1 MKSHRVLHKTV
12 LVLVLVLMLGMVL
25 NGCGKQETPAAM
37 IASVN
42 GVAISSEQ
50 LNMALSR
57 MNLAQQNLTPQA
69 KNQVVQALVDQQLLL
84 QKATEQKLDKDPAVK
99 HLLEAARNQVLSQ
112 VYLQR
117 AGQAVAKPT
126 ESDIAGYYNQ
136 HPELFSQRRL
146 YNLQELAIVAPP
158 DRIAEIKSRLETS
171 PELGEF
177 VSWLRTQNMSFH
189 TGSGVKSAEQLPM
202 EIVARMQAMQDRQ
215 LIALPSV
222 DGVTVLQIVS
232 TQSVPVALNKAHTA
246 IERYLIAVKQHE
258 AATADIQKLRNEA
271 KIEYMGEFG
280 SLTKPTQD
288 KPDSSNPGLPPIK

>member
-1 MKSHRVLHKTV
+1 MKSHRMLHKT
-12 LVLVLVLMLGMVL
+12 LLALMLGMAL
-25 NGCGKQETPAAM
+25 NGCGKQETPAAT

-57 MNLAQQNLTPQA
+57 MNLAQQNVTPQA
-69 KNQVVQALVDQQLLL
+69 KNRVVQALVDQQLLV

-99 HLLEAARNQVLSQ
+99 LLLEAARNQVLSQ

-126 ESDIAGYYNQ
+126 ENDIAGYYNQ

-146 YNLQELAIVAPP
+146 YNLQELTIAAPP
-158 DRIAEIKSRLETS
+158 DRISEIKSRLETS
-171 PELGEF
+171 PGLGEF
-177 VSWLRTQNMSFH
+177 VSWLRTQDMPFR

-202 EIVARMQAMQDRQ
+202 EIAARMQTMQDGQ
-215 LIALPSV
+215 LIALPSA
-222 DGVTVLQIVS
+222 DGVTVLQVVS
-232 TQSVPVALNKAHTA
+232 TQSAPIALDKAHTA
-246 IERYLIAVKQHE
+246 IERYLIAAKQHE

-271 KIEYMGEFG
+271 KIEYLGEFA

-288 KPDSSNPGLPPIK
+288 KPDSSTAGLPPIK